1 MPSIQK
7 GIVSAELNSL
17 QTGQWVRGLTENIGS
32 ALIDEIFRSFP
43 FLPDNLFVRAGVETL
58 LVLLLLFAIGV
69 IISGVSGMIGRI
81 LTALIGGRAAF
92 IFRNYLTW
100 PGTVHHEFSHA
111 LLAFITGAKV
121 TRISLIPHGQALG
134 QVEYSPRGGR
144 ILQAIQMS
152 LSSIAPILCG
162 IVTETFLIMKFLP
175 LCDIWW
181 KYAVLAYFVVS
192 IFLHMT
198 LSREDMI
205 NLWNGFIPAIFV
217 LYCVFL
223 IIGSVAR

>member
-1 MPSIQK
+1 MIESI
-7 GIVSAELNSL
+7 
-17 QTGQWVRGLTENIGS
+17 EN
-32 ALIDEIFRSFP
+32 AVIDEIFRSFP

-58 LVLLLLFAIGV
+58 LILLLLFAIGV
-69 IISGVSGMIGRI
+69 IISDLAGMIGRI
-81 LTALIGGRAAF
+81 LAVLIGGRVAF

-111 LLAFITGAKV
+111 LMAFLTGAKV
-121 TRISLIPHGQALG
+121 KRISLIPRGQALG

-162 IVTETFLIMKFLP
+162 MVTETFLIMKLLP

-205 NLWNGFIPAIFV
+205 NLRNGLIPTVFV

-223 IIGSVAR
+223 IIGAVER

>member
-1 MPSIQK
+1 M
-7 GIVSAELNSL
+7 VND
-17 QTGQWVRGLTENIGS
+17 V
-32 ALIDEIFRSFP
+32 IDEIFRAFN

-58 LVLLLLFAIGV
+58 LVLLLLFATGV

-81 LTALIGGRAAF
+81 IAFILGGRTAYV
-92 IFRNYLTW
+92 FRNYLTW

-111 LLAFITGAKV
+111 LLAFVTGAKV

-134 QVEYSPRGGR
+134 QVEYRPRGGK
-144 ILQAIQMS
+144 ILQSIQMS

-162 IVTETFLIMKFLP
+162 MVTETVLILKVFP
-175 LCDIWW
+175 LCDTWW
-181 KYAVLAYFVVS
+181 KYAILAYFAVS

-205 NLWNGFIPAIFV
+205 NLWNGIIPTVFV
-217 LYCVFL
+217 LYCVLL
-223 IIGSVAR
+223 IIGAVTR

>member
-1 MPSIQK
+1 M
-7 GIVSAELNSL
+7 
-17 QTGQWVRGLTENIGS
+17 TENIGS
-32 ALIDEIFRSFP
+32 AVIDEIFRSFP

-69 IISGVSGMIGRI
+69 IISGVSGMVGRI
-81 LTALIGGRAAF
+81 IAGLIGGRAAF
-92 IFRNYLTW
+92 IFRNNLTW

-121 TRISLIPHGQALG
+121 RKISLIPHGQALG

-144 ILQAIQMS
+144 VIQSIQMS

-162 IVTETFLIMKFLP
+162 MVTETLLVVKVLP
-175 LCDIWW
+175 LCDTWW
-181 KYAVLAYFVVS
+181 KYAILAYFVIS
-192 IFLHMT
+192 IILHMT
-198 LSREDMI
+198 LSREDLI
-205 NLWNGFIPAIFV
+205 NLRNGIIPTVFV

-223 IIGSVAR
+223 IIGAVAR